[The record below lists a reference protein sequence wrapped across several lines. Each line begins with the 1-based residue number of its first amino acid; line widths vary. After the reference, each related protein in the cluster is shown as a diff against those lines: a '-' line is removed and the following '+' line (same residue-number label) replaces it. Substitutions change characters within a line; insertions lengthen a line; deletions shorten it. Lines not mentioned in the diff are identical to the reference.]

1 VRPLFFAQST
11 EGRRLPVDWGIVTMS
26 EPYDLA
32 VIGAGP
38 AGLAAAV
45 CAAADGLTTAVIDAY
60 GAGGSSAATPIIQN
74 YPGVAE
80 GVSGAE
86 LTRRIYQQA
95 QRLGASFALTNPAV
109 GLSVGGNGLVMTLED
124 GVTISA
130 QAVVI
135 ATGVAYRTLGVP
147 SVDKLT
153 GAGVI
158 YADSVAEPA
167 ALAGQ
172 EVFIVGA
179 TAAAG
184 QAALELAKHASNV
197 TLVVRAGSLDASVPD
212 TVVKQIDRT
221 RNIRVRV
228 NTQVV
233 EAFGE
238 GRLEG
243 VMLRHR
249 VSGTTEAA
257 RTRALFVMTGADP
270 NTAWLKGSLLRD
282 GEGFLLTGVDLVL
295 DGRLPDGWPNG
306 RAPLLLETSVPRVF
320 AAGDVRRGA
329 VRRVSSAIIEGALGA
344 TLVRQVVRDR
354 VAVISAR

>member
-1 VRPLFFAQST
+1 VPER
-11 EGRRLPVDWGIVTMS
+11 
-26 EPYDLA
+26 YDVA

-38 AGLAAAV
+38 AGLAAGV
-45 CAAADGLTTAVIDAY
+45 SAADGLKTAVIDAY
-60 GAGGSSAATPIIQN
+60 GAGGSAAATPLIHN
-74 YPGVAE
+74 YPGFADA
-80 GVSGAE
+80 VSGVE
-86 LTRRIYQQA
+86 LMRRIAEQA

-109 GLSVGGNGLVMTLED
+109 GLATGAGGLVVTLAD

-130 QAVVI
+130 GAVVI

-184 QAALELAKHASNV
+184 QAALDLAKHASKV
-197 TLVVRAGSLDASVPD
+197 TMVVRAGAIDA
-212 TVVKQIDRT
+212 TVSAALAKEIDRT

-243 VMLRHR
+243 VRLRHR
-249 VSGTTEAA
+249 VSGTIEAA
-257 RTRALFVMTGADP
+257 RTRALIVMMGADP
-270 NTAWLKGSLLRD
+270 NTEWLKGSMLRD
-282 GEGFLLTGVDLVL
+282 EEGYLVTGTQLVR
-295 DGRLPDGWPNG
+295 DGRLPQGWMSA
-306 RAPLLLETSVPRVF
+306 RAPLMLETSVPRVF

-329 VRRVSSAIIEGALGA
+329 VRRVTSAILEGMLAI
-344 TLVRQVVRDR
+344 TLARQVLREHAESTVG
-354 VAVISAR
+354 AAS

>member
-1 VRPLFFAQST
+1 VPER
-11 EGRRLPVDWGIVTMS
+11 
-26 EPYDLA
+26 YDVA

-38 AGLAAAV
+38 AGLAAGV
-45 CAAADGLTTAVIDAY
+45 TAADGLKTAVIDAY
-60 GAGGSSAATPIIQN
+60 GAGGSAAATPVIQN
-74 YPGVAE
+74 YPGFAD

-86 LTRRIYQQA
+86 LMRRIYEQA

-109 GLSVGGNGLVMTLED
+109 GLSMGTGGLAVALAD
-124 GVTISA
+124 GVTIFA
-130 QAVVI
+130 RVVVI

-158 YADSVAEPA
+158 YTDSVAEPV

-179 TAAAG
+179 TATAG
-184 QAALELAKHASNV
+184 QAALDLAKHASHV
-197 TLVVRAGSLDASVPD
+197 TMVVRAGAIDAGVSAGLA
-212 TVVKQIDRT
+212 KEIDRT

-243 VMLRHR
+243 VRLRHR
-249 VSGTTEAA
+249 VSGTIEAA
-257 RTRALFVMTGADP
+257 RTRALIVMMGADP
-270 NTAWLKGSLLRD
+270 NTEWLKGSVLRD
-282 GEGFLLTGVDLVL
+282 EEGYLVTGNQLVR
-295 DGRLPDGWPNG
+295 DGRLPQGWISE
-306 RAPLLLETSVPRVF
+306 RAPLMLETSVPLVF

-329 VRRVSSAIIEGALGA
+329 VRRVTSAILEGMLAITLARQALREHAESVVGA
-344 TLVRQVVRDR
+344 
-354 VAVISAR
+354 AS

>member
-1 VRPLFFAQST
+1 MPER
-11 EGRRLPVDWGIVTMS
+11 
-26 EPYDLA
+26 YDVA

-38 AGLAAAV
+38 AGLAAGV
-45 CAAADGLTTAVIDAY
+45 SAADGLKTAVVDAY
-60 GAGGSSAATPIIQN
+60 GAGGSAAATPVIRN
-74 YPGVAE
+74 YPGFAE
-80 GVSGAE
+80 GVSGDQ
-86 LTRRIYQQA
+86 LMRRIYEQA
-95 QRLGASFALTNPAV
+95 QRLGTSFALTNPAV
-109 GLSVGGNGLVMTLED
+109 GLSIGVGGLLVALAD

-130 QAVVI
+130 RAAVI

-167 ALAGQ
+167 ALARQ
-172 EVFIVGA
+172 EVFIAGA

-184 QAALELAKHASNV
+184 QAALDLATHAANV
-197 TLVVRAGSLDASVPD
+197 TMVVRAGALDANVSAALA
-212 TVVKQIDRT
+212 KEIDRT

-243 VMLRHR
+243 VRLRHR
-249 VSGTTEAA
+249 VSGTIEAA
-257 RTRALFVMTGADP
+257 RTRALIIMMGADP
-270 NTAWLKGSLLRD
+270 NTEWLKGSMLRD
-282 GEGFLLTGVDLVL
+282 EEGYLVTGNQLVR
-295 DGRLPDGWPNG
+295 DGRLPRGWMSE
-306 RAPLLLETSVPRVF
+306 RAPLMLETSVPRVF

-329 VRRVSSAIIEGALGA
+329 VKRVTSAILEGMLAI
-344 TLVRQVVRDR
+344 TLARQVLREHAESIVG
-354 VAVISAR
+354 AAS

>member
-1 VRPLFFAQST
+1 MPER
-11 EGRRLPVDWGIVTMS
+11 
-26 EPYDLA
+26 YDVA

-38 AGLAAAV
+38 AGLAAGV
-45 CAAADGLTTAVIDAY
+45 SAADGLKTAVIDAY
-60 GAGGSSAATPIIQN
+60 GAGGSAAATPLIHN
-74 YPGVAE
+74 YPGFADA
-80 GVSGAE
+80 VSGVE
-86 LTRRIYQQA
+86 LMRRIAEQA

-109 GLSVGGNGLVMTLED
+109 GLATGAGGLVVTLAD

-130 QAVVI
+130 GAVAI

-184 QAALELAKHASNV
+184 QAALDLAKHASKV
-197 TLVVRAGSLDASVPD
+197 TMVVRAGAIDA
-212 TVVKQIDRT
+212 TVSAALAKEIDRT

-243 VMLRHR
+243 VRLRHR
-249 VSGTTEAA
+249 VSGTIEAA
-257 RTRALFVMTGADP
+257 RTRALIVMMGADP
-270 NTAWLKGSLLRD
+270 NTEWLKGSMLRD
-282 GEGFLLTGVDLVL
+282 EEGYLVTGTQLVR
-295 DGRLPDGWPNG
+295 DGRLPQGWMSA
-306 RAPLLLETSVPRVF
+306 RAPLMLETSVPRVF

-329 VRRVSSAIIEGALGA
+329 VRRVTSAILEGMLAI
-344 TLVRQVVRDR
+344 TLARQVLREHAESTVG
-354 VAVISAR
+354 AAS

>member
-1 VRPLFFAQST
+1 MTGSQN
-11 EGRRLPVDWGIVTMS
+11 
-26 EPYDLA
+26 YDVL

-45 CAAADGLTTAVIDAY
+45 SAAVGLKTAVIDAY
-60 GAGGSSAATPIIQN
+60 GAGGSAAATPVIQN
-74 YPGVAE
+74 YPGFAE

-86 LTRRIYQQA
+86 LTRRIYEQA
-95 QRLGASFALTNPAV
+95 QRLGAGFALTNPAV
-109 GLSVGGNGLVMTLED
+109 GLSTRGGDHTVALAD
-124 GVTISA
+124 GTTISA
-130 QAVVI
+130 RVLLI

-153 GAGVI
+153 GAGVT
-158 YADSVAEPA
+158 YTDSVTEPE

-172 EVFIVGA
+172 EVFIIGA

-184 QAALELAKHASNV
+184 QAALDLAKHATNV
-197 TLVVRAGSLDASVPD
+197 TMVVRVGSIDASVSAGLA
-212 TVVKQIDRT
+212 KQIDRT

-243 VMLRHR
+243 VRLRHR
-249 VSGTTEAA
+249 VSGTIEAA
-257 RTRALFVMTGADP
+257 RTRALFVMMGADP
-270 NTAWLKGSLLRD
+270 NTEWLKGAMQRD
-282 GEGFLLTGVDLVL
+282 GEGYLVTGADLWRN
-295 DGRLPDGWPNG
+295 GRWPEGWPAE
-306 RAPLLLETSVPRVF
+306 RVPLLLETSVPRAF

-329 VRRVSSAIIEGALGA
+329 VRRVTSAVLEGMLAITLARQLLREQAGRVVGA
-344 TLVRQVVRDR
+344 
-354 VAVISAR
+354 AS

>member
-1 VRPLFFAQST
+1 VPER
-11 EGRRLPVDWGIVTMS
+11 
-26 EPYDLA
+26 YDVA

-38 AGLAAAV
+38 AGLAAGV
-45 CAAADGLTTAVIDAY
+45 SAAAGLKTAVIDAY
-60 GAGGSSAATPIIQN
+60 GAGGSAAATAAILN
-74 YPGVAE
+74 YPGFADA
-80 GVSGAE
+80 VSGVE
-86 LTRRIYQQA
+86 LVRRIAEQA

-109 GLSVGGNGLVMTLED
+109 GLATGAGGLVVTLAD

-130 QAVVI
+130 GAVVI

-158 YADSVAEPA
+158 YADAVAEPA

-172 EVFIVGA
+172 EVFVVGA

-184 QAALELAKHASNV
+184 QAALDLAKHASHV
-197 TLVVRAGSLDASVPD
+197 TMVVRAGAIDASVSAALA
-212 TVVKQIDRT
+212 KEIDRT

-243 VMLRHR
+243 VRLRHR
-249 VSGTTEAA
+249 VSGTIEAA
-257 RTRALFVMTGADP
+257 RTRALIVMMGADP
-270 NTAWLKGSLLRD
+270 NTEWLKGSMLRD
-282 GEGFLLTGVDLVL
+282 QEGYLVTGNELVR
-295 DGRLPDGWPNG
+295 DGRLPQGWMSE
-306 RAPLLLETSVPRVF
+306 RAPLMLETSVPRVF

-329 VRRVSSAIIEGALGA
+329 VRRVTSAILEGMLAI
-344 TLVRQVVRDR
+344 TLARQVLREHAESTVG
-354 VAVISAR
+354 AAS

>member
-1 VRPLFFAQST
+1 MT
-11 EGRRLPVDWGIVTMS
+11 EAERCDV
-26 EPYDLA
+26 A

-45 CAAADGLTTAVIDAY
+45 SAAVGLKTTVIEAY
-60 GAGGSSAATPIIQN
+60 RAGGSAPATPVIQN
-74 YPGVAE
+74 YPGFAD
-80 GVSGAE
+80 VSGAE
-86 LTRRIYQQA
+86 LARRIYEQA
-95 QRLGASFALTNPAV
+95 QRLGVSFALTNPAV
-109 GLSVGGNGLVMTLED
+109 GLSTGDGERIVTLAD
-124 GVTISA
+124 GTMIAA

-153 GAGVI
+153 GAGVV
-158 YADSVAEPA
+158 YADSVAEPS

-179 TAAAG
+179 TAAAA
-184 QAALELAKHASNV
+184 QAALDLAKHASNV
-197 TLVVRAGSLDASVPD
+197 TMVVRAGSIDGSVAAGLAKE
-212 TVVKQIDRT
+212 VDRT

-243 VMLRHR
+243 VRLRHR
-249 VSGTTEAA
+249 VSGTVEAA
-257 RTRALFVMTGADP
+257 RTRALFVMMGADP
-270 NTAWLKGSLLRD
+270 NTEWLKGSMQRD
-282 GEGFLLTGVDLVL
+282 DEGYLVTGNELWR
-295 DGRLPDGWPNG
+295 DGRLPEGWMSE
-306 RAPLLLETSVPRVF
+306 RAPLMLETSVPRVF

-329 VRRVSSAIIEGALGA
+329 VRRVTSAILEGALAITLARQALREQAASVVGA
-344 TLVRQVVRDR
+344 P
-354 VAVISAR
+354 S

>member
-1 VRPLFFAQST
+1 MPER
-11 EGRRLPVDWGIVTMS
+11 
-26 EPYDLA
+26 YDVA

-38 AGLAAAV
+38 AGLAAGV
-45 CAAADGLTTAVIDAY
+45 SAADGLKTAVIDAY
-60 GAGGSSAATPIIQN
+60 GAGGSAAATPVIQN
-74 YPGVAE
+74 YPGFADA
-80 GVSGAE
+80 VSGDQ
-86 LTRRIYQQA
+86 LMRRIYEQA

-109 GLSVGGNGLVMTLED
+109 RLSAGAGGLAVTLAD

-130 QAVVI
+130 RAVVI

-153 GAGVI
+153 GAGVT

-184 QAALELAKHASNV
+184 QAALDLAKHASNV
-197 TLVVRAGSLDASVPD
+197 TMVVRGGAIDASVSAGLA
-212 TVVKQIDRT
+212 KEIDRT

-243 VMLRHR
+243 VRLRHR
-249 VSGTTEAA
+249 VSGTIEAA
-257 RTRALFVMTGADP
+257 RTRALIVMMGADP
-270 NTAWLKGSLLRD
+270 NTEWLKGSMLRDEEGYLVTGDQLLRD
-282 GEGFLLTGVDLVL
+282 G
-295 DGRLPDGWPNG
+295 RLPQGWMSE
-306 RAPLLLETSVPRVF
+306 RAPLILETSVLRVF

-329 VRRVSSAIIEGALGA
+329 VRRVTSAILEGMLAVTLARQLLREHAESVVGA
-344 TLVRQVVRDR
+344 
-354 VAVISAR
+354 AS

>member
-1 VRPLFFAQST
+1 VPER
-11 EGRRLPVDWGIVTMS
+11 
-26 EPYDLA
+26 YDVA

-38 AGLAAAV
+38 AGLAAGV
-45 CAAADGLTTAVIDAY
+45 SAAAGLKTAVIDAY
-60 GAGGSSAATPIIQN
+60 GAGGSAAATAAILN
-74 YPGVAE
+74 YPGFADA
-80 GVSGAE
+80 VSGVE
-86 LTRRIYQQA
+86 LVRRIAEQA

-109 GLSVGGNGLVMTLED
+109 SLATGAGGLVVTLAD

-130 QAVVI
+130 GAVVI

-158 YADSVAEPA
+158 YADAVAEPA

-172 EVFIVGA
+172 EVFVVGA

-184 QAALELAKHASNV
+184 QAALDLAKHASHV
-197 TLVVRAGSLDASVPD
+197 TMVVRAGAIDASVSAALA
-212 TVVKQIDRT
+212 KEIDRT

-243 VMLRHR
+243 VRLRHR
-249 VSGTTEAA
+249 VSGTIEAA
-257 RTRALFVMTGADP
+257 RTRALIVMMGADP
-270 NTAWLKGSLLRD
+270 NTEWLKGSMLRD
-282 GEGFLLTGVDLVL
+282 QEGYLVTGNELVR
-295 DGRLPDGWPNG
+295 DGRLPQGWMSE
-306 RAPLLLETSVPRVF
+306 RAPLMLETSVPRVF

-329 VRRVSSAIIEGALGA
+329 VRRVTSAILEGMLAI
-344 TLVRQVVRDR
+344 TLARQVLREHAESTVG
-354 VAVISAR
+354 AAS

>member
-1 VRPLFFAQST
+1 MPTRPI
-11 EGRRLPVDWGIVTMS
+11 RRLAVVTGP
-26 EPYDLA
+26 ERYDLT

-45 CAAADGLTTAVIDAY
+45 CAAADGLKTTVIEAY
-60 GAGGSSAATPIIQN
+60 AAGGSAVVSPTIQN
-74 YPGVAE
+74 YPGFAD

-95 QRLGASFALTNPAV
+95 QRLGATFTLTNPAV
-109 GLSVGGNGLVMTLED
+109 GLSSRAGEQVVALAD
-124 GVTISA
+124 GITISA

-153 GAGVI
+153 GAGVHYVDAVI
-158 YADSVAEPA
+158 EPA
-167 ALAGQ
+167 AMAGQ

-184 QAALELAKHASNV
+184 QAALDLAKHATNV
-197 TLVVRAGSLDASVPD
+197 TMVVRAGSIAQSVPAGLA
-212 TVVKQIDRT
+212 KEIDRT
-221 RNIRVRV
+221 RNVRVRT
-228 NTQVV
+228 NTQVI

-243 VMLRHR
+243 VRLRHR

-257 RTRALFVMTGADP
+257 RTRALFVMMGADP
-270 NTAWLKGSLLRD
+270 NTEWLKGVVLRD
-282 GEGFLLTGVDLVL
+282 VDGYLVTGADLVP
-295 DGRLPDGWPNG
+295 DGRLPKGWPTE
-306 RAPLLLETSVPRVF
+306 RAPMLLETSLPNVF

-329 VRRVSSAIIEGALGA
+329 VRRVSSAILEGSLAA
-344 TLVRQVVRDR
+344 ALVRQL
-354 VAVISAR
+354 ARQEAQHPVGAAR

>member
-1 VRPLFFAQST
+1 VTGSQS
-11 EGRRLPVDWGIVTMS
+11 
-26 EPYDLA
+26 YDVA

-45 CAAADGLTTAVIDAY
+45 SAADGLKTAVIEAY
-60 GAGGSSAATPIIQN
+60 GAGGSAPATPAIQN
-74 YPGVAE
+74 YPGFAE

-86 LTRRIYQQA
+86 LTRRVYQQA
-95 QRLGASFALTNPAV
+95 QRLGATFALTTPAV
-109 GLSVGGNGLVMTLED
+109 GLSAAADGLVMTLAD
-124 GVTISA
+124 GIAISA
-130 QAVVI
+130 QVVVI
-135 ATGVAYRTLGVP
+135 ATGVAYRTLGVA

-179 TAAAG
+179 TAAAA
-184 QAALELAKHASNV
+184 QAALDLAKHASNV
-197 TLVVRAGSLDASVPD
+197 TMVVRAGSIDASVPASLAKE
-212 TVVKQIDRT
+212 VDRA

-243 VMLRHR
+243 VRLRHR
-249 VSGTTEAA
+249 VSGTIEAA
-257 RTRALFVMTGADP
+257 RTRALFVMMGADP
-270 NTAWLKGSLLRD
+270 NTDWLKGSMVRD
-282 GEGFLLTGVDLVL
+282 DQGYLVTGNELVRN
-295 DGRLPDGWPNG
+295 GRLPEGWIAD
-306 RAPLLLETSVPRVF
+306 RAPLMLETSVPRVF

-329 VRRVSSAIIEGALGA
+329 VRRVTSAIVEGQLAVMLAQQVLRERAGNVVGA
-344 TLVRQVVRDR
+344 
-354 VAVISAR
+354 AS

>member
-1 VRPLFFAQST
+1 MT
-11 EGRRLPVDWGIVTMS
+11 ERER
-26 EPYDLA
+26 YDVA

-45 CAAADGLTTAVIDAY
+45 SAAGALKTTVVDAY
-60 GAGGSSAATPIIQN
+60 GAGGSAPATPVILN
-74 YPGVAE
+74 YPGFMD

-86 LTRRIYQQA
+86 LTRRIYEQA

-109 GLSVGGNGLVMTLED
+109 GLSTRGGEHTVTLAD
-124 GVTISA
+124 GTTRSA
-130 QAVVI
+130 RVLVI
-135 ATGVAYRTLGVP
+135 ATGMAYRTLGVP

-158 YADSVAEPA
+158 YADAVAEPA

-172 EVFIVGA
+172 EVFIVGS
-179 TAAAG
+179 TAVAA
-184 QAALELAKHASNV
+184 QAARDLAKHASNV
-197 TLVVRAGSLDASVPD
+197 TIVVRGGSLDAGVPAGLA
-212 TVVKQIDRT
+212 KEIDRT

-233 EAFGE
+233 EGFGE

-243 VMLRHR
+243 VRLRHR
-249 VSGTTEAA
+249 VSGTIEAA
-257 RTRALFVMTGADP
+257 RTRALFIMMGADP
-270 NTAWLKGSLLRD
+270 NTEWLKGSMLRD
-282 GEGFLLTGVDLVL
+282 DEGYLVTGTELWR
-295 DGRLPDGWPNG
+295 DGRWPEDWPAE

-329 VRRVSSAIIEGALGA
+329 VRRVTPAVLEGMLAITMARQVLREQAQSTVGA
-344 TLVRQVVRDR
+344 T
-354 VAVISAR
+354 S

>member
-1 VRPLFFAQST
+1 VPER
-11 EGRRLPVDWGIVTMS
+11 
-26 EPYDLA
+26 YDVA

-38 AGLAAAV
+38 AGLAAGV
-45 CAAADGLTTAVIDAY
+45 SAADGLKTAVIDAY
-60 GAGGSSAATPIIQN
+60 GAGGSAAATPVIQN
-74 YPGVAE
+74 YPGFADA
-80 GVSGAE
+80 VSGAE
-86 LTRRIYQQA
+86 LMRRIYEQA

-109 GLSVGGNGLVMTLED
+109 GLSEEAGGLAVTLAD

-130 QAVVI
+130 RTVVI

-153 GAGVI
+153 GAGVT

-184 QAALELAKHASNV
+184 QAALDLAKHASNV
-197 TLVVRAGSLDASVPD
+197 TMVVRAGAIDASVSAGLA
-212 TVVKQIDRT
+212 KEIDRT

-243 VMLRHR
+243 VRLRHR
-249 VSGTTEAA
+249 VSGTIEAA
-257 RTRALFVMTGADP
+257 RTRALIVMMGADP
-270 NTAWLKGSLLRD
+270 NTEWLKGSMLRDEEGYLVTGDQLLRD
-282 GEGFLLTGVDLVL
+282 G
-295 DGRLPDGWPNG
+295 RLPQGWMSE
-306 RAPLLLETSVPRVF
+306 RAPLILETSVLRVF

-329 VRRVSSAIIEGALGA
+329 VRRVTSAILEGMLAVTLARQLLREHAESVVGA
-344 TLVRQVVRDR
+344 
-354 VAVISAR
+354 AS

>member
-1 VRPLFFAQST
+1 MR
-11 EGRRLPVDWGIVTMS
+11 ER
-26 EPYDLA
+26 YDVA

-45 CAAADGLTTAVIDAY
+45 SAAEGLKTAVIDAY
-60 GAGGSSAATPIIQN
+60 GAGGSAAATPVIQN
-74 YPGVAE
+74 YPGFADA
-80 GVSGAE
+80 VSGDQ
-86 LTRRIYQQA
+86 LMRRIYEQA

-109 GLSVGGNGLVMTLED
+109 GLSTGPGRLAVTLADGG
-124 GVTISA
+124 TISA
-130 QAVVI
+130 RAVVI

-158 YADSVAEPA
+158 YADSVADPT

-184 QAALELAKHASNV
+184 QAALDLAKHASNV
-197 TLVVRAGSLDASVPD
+197 TMVVRAGAIDASVSAGLA
-212 TVVKQIDRT
+212 KEIDRT

-228 NTQVV
+228 NTQVI

-243 VMLRHR
+243 VRLRHR
-249 VSGTTEAA
+249 VSGTIEAA
-257 RTRALFVMTGADP
+257 RTRALIVMMGADP
-270 NTAWLKGSLLRD
+270 NTEWLKGSMLRD
-282 GEGFLLTGVDLVL
+282 EEGYLVTGDQLVC
-295 DGRLPDGWPNG
+295 DGRLPQGWISE
-306 RAPLLLETSVPRVF
+306 RAPLMLETSVPRVF

-329 VRRVSSAIIEGALGA
+329 VRRVTSAILEGMLAITLARQALREHAESVVGA
-344 TLVRQVVRDR
+344 
-354 VAVISAR
+354 AS

>member
-1 VRPLFFAQST
+1 MDLGARWFRTLAVVA
-11 EGRRLPVDWGIVTMS
+11 
-26 EPYDLA
+26 EPERYDVA

-45 CAAADGLTTAVIDAY
+45 SAADGLKTAVIEAY
-60 GAGGSSAATPIIQN
+60 GAGGSAAATPVIRN
-74 YPGVAE
+74 YPGYAE

-86 LTRRIYQQA
+86 LGRRMHEQA
-95 QRLGASFALTNPAV
+95 RRLGASIALANPAV
-109 GLSVGGNGLVMTLED
+109 ALSTRDGGLVVALAD
-124 GVTISA
+124 GITVSA
-130 QAVVI
+130 HTVVI

-153 GAGVI
+153 GSGVI
-158 YADSVAEPA
+158 YADSVSEPA

-179 TAAAG
+179 TAAAA
-184 QAALELAKHASNV
+184 QAALDLAKHASNV
-197 TLVVRAGSLDASVPD
+197 TMVVRAGSIDASVSGD
-212 TVVKQIDRT
+212 LAKAVDRT

-243 VMLRHR
+243 VRLRHR
-249 VSGTTEAA
+249 VSGTIEAA
-257 RTRALFVMTGADP
+257 RTRALFVMMGADP
-270 NTAWLKGSLLRD
+270 NTEWLKGSVGRDSDGFLVTGNELLRN
-282 GEGFLLTGVDLVL
+282 
-295 DGRLPDGWPNG
+295 GRLAEGWTAD
-306 RAPLLLETSVPRVF
+306 RAPLMLETSVPRVF

-329 VRRVSSAIIEGALGA
+329 VRRVTSAILEGMLAI
-344 TLVRQVVRDR
+344 TLARQVLREHATSTVGT
-354 VAVISAR
+354 AS

>member
-1 VRPLFFAQST
+1 MPER
-11 EGRRLPVDWGIVTMS
+11 
-26 EPYDLA
+26 YDVA

-38 AGLAAAV
+38 AGLAAGV
-45 CAAADGLTTAVIDAY
+45 SAADGLKTAVIDAY
-60 GAGGSSAATPIIQN
+60 GAGGSAAATPVIQN
-74 YPGVAE
+74 YPGFADA
-80 GVSGAE
+80 VSGDQ
-86 LTRRIYQQA
+86 LMRRIYEQA

-109 GLSVGGNGLVMTLED
+109 GLSEEAGGLAVTLAD

-130 QAVVI
+130 RTVVI

-153 GAGVI
+153 GAGVT

-184 QAALELAKHASNV
+184 QAALDLAKHASNV
-197 TLVVRAGSLDASVPD
+197 TMVVRGGAIDASVSAGLA
-212 TVVKQIDRT
+212 KEIDRT

-243 VMLRHR
+243 VRLRHR
-249 VSGTTEAA
+249 VSGTIEAA
-257 RTRALFVMTGADP
+257 RTRALIVMMGADP
-270 NTAWLKGSLLRD
+270 NTEWLKGSMLRDEEGYLVTGDQLLRD
-282 GEGFLLTGVDLVL
+282 G
-295 DGRLPDGWPNG
+295 RLPQGWMSE
-306 RAPLLLETSVPRVF
+306 RAPLILETSVLRVF

-329 VRRVSSAIIEGALGA
+329 VRRVTSAILEGMLAVTLARQLLREHAESVVGA
-344 TLVRQVVRDR
+344 
-354 VAVISAR
+354 AS